1 MGFIRFPGGGEA
13 TITPNQAT
21 RGGDPHQELLLPFWA
36 EPRQLC
42 EVRSSDVLEGVL
54 THLRV
59 QDHLAGCGGDNAGIQ
74 AATGFGWSA
83 RQRRGEGAIRSRESR
98 HWREQPRGQAP
109 AAGPTPQ
116 RQCQYP
122 MDCRTA
128 LQPKRQAPGG
138 HGLAGPSRATGW
150 PCLSPYLWGVLPLVA
165 RERNAPRTLHC
176 LLLGGVTRLKP
187 NKPWKESLRFWRR
200 FELLVGP

>member
-21 RGGDPHQELLLPFWA
+21 GGGIPTWSSCFHFGLNRDSFARSEAVMSWKVSLRTSGSRTILQGVGGIMQGFR
-36 EPRQLC
+36 RQPD
-42 EVRSSDVLEGVL
+42 S
-54 THLRV
+54 
-59 QDHLAGCGGDNAGIQ
+59 GG
-74 AATGFGWSA
+74 
-83 RQRRGEGAIRSRESR
+83 RRDKGGGRGAIRSRESR